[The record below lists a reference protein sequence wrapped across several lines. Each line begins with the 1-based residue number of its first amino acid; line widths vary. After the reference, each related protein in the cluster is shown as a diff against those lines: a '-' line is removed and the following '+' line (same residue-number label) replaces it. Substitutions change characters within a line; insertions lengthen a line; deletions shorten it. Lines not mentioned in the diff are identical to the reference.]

1 MFKWFWVIFSL
12 GAPDQLKMSVLMQ
25 RLFLLDARL
34 VYSGKKLRPLLPNSK
49 SSVNRSSICL
59 LESVRIVPE
68 TSASLNE
75 YFTSPTIKE
84 SALTLSVDELS
95 SHAIV
100 VYIEK
105 KAPKLNFHFH
115 PVSAARVSEI
125 LSNLNARKSA
135 GPDGISAKLLKI
147 AAPVIAGPMTK
158 LFNYCINAGECPC

>member
-1 MFKWFWVIFSL
+1 MLAWFIL
-12 GAPDQLKMSVLMQ
+12 E
-25 RLFLLDARL
+25 
-34 VYSGKKLRPLLPNSK
+34 KKKRRPLLPNSK
-49 SSVNRSSICL
+49 SSVNRGSICL

-68 TSASLNE
+68 TSASLNK

-84 SALTLSVDELS
+84 SVLTLSVNELS

-100 VYIEK
+100 VYIET

-147 AAPVIAGPMTK
+147 ADPVIAGPMTT
-158 LFNYCINAGECPC
+158 LFNYCIDRRRVAMSMET